1 MKNARSFAF
10 GLFMVSCAASALTL
24 AQPQPQAQVQR
35 QMQLLAQT
43 RPQKQR
49 HAQIATPS
57 QTSAGEKPAFESGAT
72 AVLVDV
78 VVRDKH
84 GVPVTDLDAR
94 DFEIRED
101 GVRQRLGSFTRVS
114 RGAGIAINVGR
125 KQPDTLTVVTPPS
138 SSNTNANGDRDDNTP
153 SVTALVFDALSAEAM
168 AMCQK
173 AAGGYLPM
181 SGTMQA
187 QVGVFVTEPTVHA
200 LQMYTDNPALVRH
213 AVQRLQP
220 TSTVAKET
228 QQERI
233 DNLNERRDQL
243 EEFAQTTESNRAAP
257 AAPGQS
263 GPGGNIGQ
271 LEMERRFVRA
281 QLQMAQAFDTLDR
294 DHRGYGTTAALF
306 AVVQSLV
313 MMPGRKT
320 VVFFSEG
327 LPASPSLQ
335 ARLQAVIEAANRSNV
350 SVYAVDATGLRA
362 VSEMHD
368 VRKQIE
374 QTGKERMRQLGTRDA
389 LADEP
394 LTRMVE
400 RNEDLLKFDSQG
412 GLARLSQDT
421 GGILVRDT
429 NDLHQAFRR
438 IDEDMRFHYLLTYAP
453 ANQTFDGKF
462 RQIDVKVAR
471 GGVDVFARKG
481 YRALRTVPA
490 APVLDFEAPALA
502 ALDAPKL
509 PNAFPFPTG
518 VFSFPEPG
526 HPGHSPL
533 VVRLTTDNLTYERDT
548 GKDIYSG
555 EADVVVRFKNVAGEV
570 VHKVSQQYHLTGRL
584 GELDAA
590 RQGEILF
597 YRQPDLAPGVYTV
610 EAIVYDV
617 FGSRASAKVSTLEIA
632 RPSADHAR
640 LSSVL
645 LVRKAEHVKGAPDT
659 RVNASEALNPLYVGD
674 VVLYPNAG
682 EPYSRAQDHELTF
695 YYTVYPRKGAAAAAE
710 LALRHNGQTIARIP
724 VALGAADTQGRIQQ
738 LSRLPLASL
747 ADGTYQLSIVIH
759 DGAHSIERSTFFRV
773 TS

>member
-1 MKNARSFAF
+1 MKHARSFAF
-10 GLFMVSCAASALTL
+10 SLIVASCAVSALTL
-24 AQPQPQAQVQR
+24 AQQPAY
-35 QMQLLAQT
+35 
-43 RPQKQR
+43 
-49 HAQIATPS
+49 
-57 QTSAGEKPAFESGAT
+57 ESTAT

-84 GVPVTDLDAR
+84 GVPVTDLDAS
-94 DFEIRED
+94 DFELRED
-101 GVRQRLGSFTRVS
+101 GVRQQLGSFTRVS

-138 SSNTNANGDRDDNTP
+138 SAGAADRDRDDRDRTP
-153 SVTALVFDALSAEAM
+153 SVTALVFDALSPEAVG
-168 AMCQK
+168 MCQK
-173 AAGGYLPM
+173 AAGQYLPM
-181 SGTMQA
+181 SGSMEA
-187 QVGVFVTEPTVHA
+187 QVGVFVTEPTVRA
-200 LQMYTDNPALVRH
+200 LQMYTDNPALVRR
-213 AVQRLQP
+213 AVQHLQP

-233 DNLNERRDQL
+233 DNLNERRDRL
-243 EEFAQTTESNRAAP
+243 EEFAQTTESNRVAP
-257 AAPGQS
+257 SAPGQG

-294 DHRGYGTTAALF
+294 DHRGYGTTSALF

-313 MMPGRKT
+313 LMPGRKT

-327 LPASPSLQ
+327 LPASPALQ
-335 ARLQAVIEAANRSNV
+335 AQLQAVIEAANRSNV
-350 SVYAVDATGLRA
+350 TVYAVDATGLRA
-362 VSEMHD
+362 VSDTHN

-374 QTGKERMRQLGTRDA
+374 QTGKERMRQLSTYDTV
-389 LADEP
+389 ADEP

-429 NDLHQAFRR
+429 NDLHSAFRR

-453 ANQTFDGKF
+453 SNQAFDGKF

-471 GGVDVFARKG
+471 SGVDVFARKG
-481 YRALRTVPA
+481 YRALRTAPA
-490 APVLDFEAPALA
+490 APVLDFEGPALA
-502 ALDAPKL
+502 ALDAPRL
-509 PNAFPFPTG
+509 PNAFPFSTG

-526 HPGHSPL
+526 HPGLSPL
-533 VVRLTTDNLTYERDT
+533 VVRLTTDHLTYERDT

-555 EADVVVRFKNVAGEV
+555 EADIVVRFKNAAGEV

-584 GELDAA
+584 RELEAA

-610 EAIVYDV
+610 EAIVYDS
-617 FGSRASAKVSTLEIA
+617 FGSRASAKVSTLEIP
-632 RPSADHAR
+632 RPSVDQAR

-645 LVRKAEHVKGAPDT
+645 LVRKAEHVAPDT
-659 RVNASEALNPLYVGD
+659 VSARGPAGASSPGASSTGSGAKAGGGSGATAQPNPLFVGD
-674 VVLYPNAG
+674 VVLYPNVG
-682 EPYSRAQDHELTF
+682 EAYSRAQDQELTF
-695 YYTVYPRKGAAAAAE
+695 YYTVYPRKAASASAERAVAAE
-710 LALRHNGQTIARIP
+710 LALRHNGETIARVP
-724 VALGAADTQGRIQQ
+724 VALGAADAHGRIQQ